1 MNWELK
7 CQFGP
12 IEFTKWGL
20 PVEVLA
26 MVLNNYTNQFP
37 DDILLAKWVDDT
49 LLGVKH
55 TFHKLKTLVLLVFL
69 HCIYL
74 IFNWL

>member
-1 MNWELK
+1 VNWELK

-55 TFHKLKTLVLLVFL
+55 TFHKLKTLVCVVFL

-74 IFNWL
+74 ILNWL